1 MTTITN
7 KGELIKKTYI
17 IPLMVFDVPFF
28 AKKKQQA
35 TKIKKNSKYSK
46 VIQQKSKFQLSSE
59 CEKINYWNTLF
70 MKS

>member
-7 KGELIKKTYI
+7 KGEVIKKTYI
-17 IPLMVFDVPFF
+17 VPVMIFDVPFF
-28 AKKKQQA
+28 AEKKQQVS
-35 TKIKKNSKYSK
+35 KIKKNTKYAK
-46 VIQQKSKFQLSSE
+46 VISQKSKFNLSSE

>member
-7 KGELIKKTYI
+7 KGEVIKKTYI
-17 IPLMVFDVPFF
+17 VPVMIFDVPFF
-28 AKKKQQA
+28 AEKKQQVS
-35 TKIKKNSKYSK
+35 KIKKNTKYAKEIS
-46 VIQQKSKFQLSSE
+46 QKSKFNLSSE